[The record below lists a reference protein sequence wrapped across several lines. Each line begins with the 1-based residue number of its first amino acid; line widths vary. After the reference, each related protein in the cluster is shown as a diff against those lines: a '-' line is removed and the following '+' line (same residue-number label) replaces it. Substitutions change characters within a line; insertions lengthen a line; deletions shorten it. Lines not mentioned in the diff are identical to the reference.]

1 MSERD
6 DEVLIVDAPHDAAPI
21 VEAIHG
27 RRVTAIVRT
36 GHGTDTTIAAEVC
49 HVG

>member
-1 MSERD
+1 VSERD